1 MNEKLLK
8 IANQIIN
15 SDIDMFEE
23 LNDNKLSIPERQKA
37 LQYFMATE
45 DGIYDLLTIC
55 NLSLSQREKV
65 LNEAINNPIFNKSL
79 LVKIINHNYYENNNQ
94 KKLIINA
101 IMNDKNYMKLIL
113 DLINYENSN
122 LNYYDK
128 LELLYYLIKKSNNKE
143 QIKQKLN
150 DISNQDMLLDMLLDI
165 IL

>member
-1 MNEKLLK
+1 MNNKLSK

-15 SDIDMFEE
+15 SDINLFDK

-55 NLSLSQREKV
+55 NLFSDQREKV
-65 LNEAINNPIFNKSL
+65 LNEAINNPLFDKSL
-79 LVKIINHNYYENNNQ
+79 LVKIINYNYYENNEQ

-101 IMNDKNYMKLIL
+101 IMNDKNYMKLIC
-113 DLINYENSN
+113 DLINDENSD

-128 LELLYYLIKKSNNKE
+128 IELFQFMIKKSNNKE
-143 QIKQKLN
+143 QIKSIFSYILDKE
-150 DISNQDMLLDMLLDI
+150 MLLDMLLDI